1 MRGADTIRTEYTAGQ
16 MMISSY
22 VKELG
27 FLPDLEVEFP
37 PYRVDIY
44 IMSIH
49 AAVEYDGNHTFKSR
63 DKKRDAFLL
72 ERYSLPV
79 LRLTEFK
86 PKDDVKNKLIEF
98 FKECAKKS
106 EEQSR

>member
-1 MRGADTIRTEYTAGQ
+1 MRGKDTIRTEFTAGQ
-16 MMISSY
+16 MIINSY
-22 VKELG
+22 IKELG
-27 FLPDLEVEFP
+27 FIPDLEIEFP

-72 ERYSLPV
+72 ERYCLPV
-79 LRLTEFK
+79 LRLTEFRPRDEIK
-86 PKDDVKNKLIEF
+86 KKLILF
-98 FKECAKKS
+98 FMDCAKKLDTK
-106 EEQSR
+106 E